1 MRHLTSLLELT
12 PDEVRDI
19 LQNSAKLKADCQAG
33 TRETLFPGRVIVQIF
48 EKPSL
53 RTRTSFEAAMIHLGG
68 SGMFMT
74 EKDAGFHGRES
85 TADIARVVTS
95 MADVVTLR
103 TFSQKLI
110 EDFAAVAAC
119 PVINA
124 LSDAS
129 HPCQA
134 LTDILTMQ
142 EVCGKEVAGKTL
154 VYVGDGNNVAV
165 SLAEICAMLG
175 VRFVCSSPDGYELDS
190 ALIPVLESKFPGAEL
205 ILESD
210 PGKAVK
216 DADVIYT
223 DVWASMGQ
231 ESEKEARI
239 QAFQNYQIN
248 EELLAK
254 APSSVKFMH
263 CLPAKRGLEVTDGV
277 MDGPACVAFQQAENR
292 MHLAKGLIAWLLEQN
307 A

>member
-12 PDEVRDI
+12 PGEVRDV
-19 LQNSAKLKADCQAG
+19 LAKSAQLKADYKAG
-33 TRETLFPGRVIVQIF
+33 KREQLFPGRVIVQIF

-74 EKDAGFHGRES
+74 EKEAGLHGRES
-85 TADIARVVTS
+85 TADIARVVSS

-110 EDFAAVAAC
+110 EDFAAVSAC

-142 EVCGKEVAGKTL
+142 EVCEEDVTGKTL

-175 VRFVCSSPDGYELDS
+175 VRFVCSSPTGYELDS
-190 ALIPVLESKFPGAEL
+190 ALLPVLESKFPGAKL
-205 ILESD
+205 VLETD
-210 PGKAVK
+210 PAKAVK

-231 ESEKEARI
+231 ESEKEARM
-239 QAFQNYQIN
+239 QAFQDYQIN

-254 APSSVKFMH
+254 APSSAKFMH

-307 A
+307 